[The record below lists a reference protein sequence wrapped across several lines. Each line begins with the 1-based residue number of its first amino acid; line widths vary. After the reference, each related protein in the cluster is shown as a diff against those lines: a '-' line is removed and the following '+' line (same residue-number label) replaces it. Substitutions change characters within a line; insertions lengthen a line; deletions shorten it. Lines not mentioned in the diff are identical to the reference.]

1 MAAKKSVSVLKEADL
16 KGKRVFVRVD
26 LNVPLDDNLNI
37 TDDNR
42 VRAAVPTIKY
52 LMGHGAKVILSSHLV
67 YFSFHYLNSC
77 VLLSGVLRF
86 LVNFNWVD
94 LNFFLN
100 NFMQFSFIKIPFF
113 FSHLHVMPPKLLSPI
128 WCISSVHA
136 FSFLGFFF
144 VFFLVNFYLV
154 DLSFCSLFL

>member
-37 TDDNR
+37 TDDTR

-52 LMGHGAKVILSSHLV
+52 LMGNGAKVILSSHLV

-77 VLLSGVLRF
+77 VLLSGFCGFWGILTGSI
-86 LVNFNWVD
+86 LI
-94 LNFFLN
+94 FFKN
-100 NFMQFSFIKIPFF
+100 NFMQFSFIKIPFL

-136 FSFLGFFF
+136 FSFLGFCF
-144 VFFLVNFYLV
+144 FFLVNFYLV

>member
-113 FSHLHVMPPKLLSPI
+113 SLICMSCPQSYYLQFGVFLQFMPS
-128 WCISSVHA
+128 A
-136 FSFLGFFF
+136 FWVFFCFFF
-144 VFFLVNFYLV
+144 GEFLLG
-154 DLSFCSLFL
+154 